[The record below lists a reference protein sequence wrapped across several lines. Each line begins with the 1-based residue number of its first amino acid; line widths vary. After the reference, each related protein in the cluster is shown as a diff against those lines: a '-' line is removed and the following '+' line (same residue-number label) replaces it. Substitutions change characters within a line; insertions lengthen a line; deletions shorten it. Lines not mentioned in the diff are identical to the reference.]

1 MEKKESMIMRDGK
14 VTTMM
19 QQQEE
24 DELQKSTE
32 KEHRAMTS
40 TPTGKALLL
49 IHRVL
54 SLLHFILSSIPK
66 NLGIAS
72 KVTTL
77 ETNSMFFFADRS
89 LHLQAVFRV
98 AGKWHF
104 GRRVALHKLVIAMGD
119 LHQYID
125 EPHRKD
131 HYQSDRKIFWTP
143 YL

>member
-1 MEKKESMIMRDGK
+1 MQNLDKKESMIMRDGK

-77 ETNSMFFFADRS
+77 ATESMYFYADCLLR
-89 LHLQAVFRV
+89 LQAVFRV
-98 AGKWHF
+98 VGKMP
-104 GRRVALHKLVIAMGD
+104 L
-119 LHQYID
+119 
-125 EPHRKD
+125 
-131 HYQSDRKIFWTP
+131 WT
-143 YL
+143 